1 MTRLSYPFM
10 KFLCL
15 TIIISLVPNNC
26 VQIIGGN
33 FTYLSY
39 HETSIKEHQA
49 IVKVLLLEQM
59 GGK

>member
-1 MTRLSYPFM
+1 MTIEKNYTLYQNTTLHYF
-10 KFLCL
+10 
-15 TIIISLVPNNC
+15 N
-26 VQIIGGN
+26 QIIGGN

-49 IVKVLLLEQM
+49 IVKVFLLEQM